1 MVNFNQKL
9 KKMNFLKNL
18 FNLFFPDVCLSC
30 KLQLS
35 TNEKT
40 ICTRCRHDFPLTE
53 FTNYPNNL
61 VEKRFIGRIPIIEA
75 TALLYFHKKGKSQQ
89 LIHELK
95 YKGHQEIGAFLGN
108 WLGDEILESNR
119 FKKLDFIVPVPL
131 HPKKLKK
138 RGYNQLTKFGKAL
151 SKKLEI
157 PFIEDKLMKGG
168 STETQTLKGKIGR
181 WRNVQELFELNDIS
195 YFENKHLLLIDDVI
209 TTGAT
214 MESCC
219 NELFKTKNVKISIAV
234 MAYTE

>member
-1 MVNFNQKL
+1 LINFHQKL

-40 ICTRCRHDFPLTE
+40 ICTQCRHDFPLTE

-61 VEKRFIGRIPIIEA
+61 VEKRFIGRIPIDEA

-95 YKGHQEIGAFLGN
+95 YKGHQEIGTFLGN
-108 WLGDEILESNR
+108 WLADEMLESNR
-119 FKKLDFIVPVPL
+119 FKKIDAIISVPL

-138 RGYNQLTKFGKAL
+138 RGYNQLTKFGDVL
-151 SKKLEI
+151 SKKMNI
-157 PFIEDKLMKGG
+157 PIISNKLIKVGG
-168 STETQTLKGKIGR
+168 TETQTLKGKIAR
-181 WRNVQELFELNDIS
+181 WRNVQELFKLNDTTC
-195 YFENKHLLLIDDVI
+195 FENKHLLLIDDVI

-219 NELFKTKNVKISIAV
+219 KELLKTKGVKISIAV